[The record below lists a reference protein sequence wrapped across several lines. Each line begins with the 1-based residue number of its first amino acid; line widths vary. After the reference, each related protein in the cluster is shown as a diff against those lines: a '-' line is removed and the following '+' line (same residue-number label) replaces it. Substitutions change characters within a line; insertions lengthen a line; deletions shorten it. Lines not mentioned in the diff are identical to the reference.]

1 MMIDIRAGLTV
12 PVIKQALPP
21 PQAGLARPVPSVD
34 ASEPEIAAAPDTAP
48 VEEKAPIRWWS
59 KGSFSFKDILDML
72 NPLQHLPVISTL
84 YRKLTGETI
93 GGVARIIGG
102 AIYGRAGGIP
112 SMISSIANAIF
123 GAITG
128 KDLGERIYA
137 AIFGEK
143 KADAASA
150 VAMNGDTKKS
160 LLSAL
165 PKNSGL
171 TYQPEPIGLAAAAAT
186 SAGKPDFVQ
195 LASAIDMY
203 ERLAPACAP
212 AVSKPEPEEMDGSS
226 SFVRRSRFED

>member
-1 MMIDIRAGLTV
+1 MMIDIRPGLSV
-12 PVIKQALPP
+12 PAIKQALPP
-21 PQAGLARPVPSVD
+21 PQAGLARPVSSPD
-34 ASEPEIAAAPDTAP
+34 ASEPEVAAPSAAQS

-123 GAITG
+123 GAVTG

-143 KADAASA
+143 KADPAAA

-160 LLSAL
+160 LFSVL
-165 PKNSGL
+165 PKNTAV
-171 TYQPEPIGLAAAAAT
+171 TYQPEPIGIAPAAAAGAD
-186 SAGKPDFVQ
+186 KPDFIQ

-212 AVSKPEPEEMDGSS
+212 KVAAPEPEEMDGSS